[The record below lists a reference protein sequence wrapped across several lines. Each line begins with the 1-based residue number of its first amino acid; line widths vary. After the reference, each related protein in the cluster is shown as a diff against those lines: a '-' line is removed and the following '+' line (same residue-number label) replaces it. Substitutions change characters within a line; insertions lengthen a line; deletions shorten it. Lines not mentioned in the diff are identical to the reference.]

1 MEMSNEMQQDP
12 VYDFPDSQAA
22 EPLPVHRGSLKS
34 ISVLDR
40 LLLTHS
46 VWMQLSI
53 NSATALHILQR
64 EPPGTF
70 LVRKSTTSQKKV
82 LCVRLADDTMP
93 GFVGQFIIREKDCT
107 FSLEASSISFPDLCH
122 LVSFYCVSRDVLA
135 YPLALPEAIA
145 KATSHKQLE
154 AISHMGVEFWSSA
167 LNFRGPR
174 NGPPPPDFPPL
185 DPADCA
191 TPVGPSSLFREFCPL
206 QTRGPQELD
215 YGSGRGALCFINP
228 LFLQSQQSHQ
238 GALLKRDKFKRS
250 FKVRVSTETSSPLS
264 PPAAPPPP
272 PPLLAKG
279 ARGNP
284 RKQQTPPSSP
294 EQDSEYKLPLV
305 ALSRKVSS
313 GQFAGLLKGA
323 SVLSPT
329 GEEEEEEEG
338 EEEEYQ
344 TPKPLQQRRISEK
357 LGPETEILE
366 GGEDAGEALIL
377 DQSRAPSLRELD
389 SSSSLSSLEE
399 VEESLSSDR
408 PPLTRGT
415 SSPTLRRP
423 PPRVSTLRKMSE
435 AFYSFFAPE
444 KRVSRLV
451 EELSRDRRSSFGSL
465 VQDFLTLTRETRG
478 SGDSSAALLQTVRNF
493 ITQAK
498 SFLLGCGELQP
509 PIEAL
514 ITDEDMDFVL
524 EKALYRCVLK
534 PLKPHID
541 GCLQELH
548 TRDGSTQRM
557 EDSLRVAQQGAL
569 ERFGVRVGVPDPQ
582 GIARV
587 RRKLV
592 LMQKAYSPI
601 DKVLLLLQACKCV
614 YTAMKRGPGEE
625 CGADE
630 FLPALSYAI
639 VQCDMPQLPL
649 EVEYMMELLG
659 PSLLTGEGGYYL
671 TSVYASLCLIQT
683 QPEQLRRSTVTR
695 GARDSLREWSRRRR
709 NESTPPLRQGQRC
722 VRVVFRDSD
731 CSTVETV
738 LLSSTDTV
746 DTLAQIC
753 ALKFRVSDPNQYGVY
768 LREEGELRQLRP
780 QDFTKQSGSGFSLTY
795 QRCKSHKL
803 NRGGAVDLGESP
815 EPNPL

>member
-1 MEMSNEMQQDP
+1 MQQDP

-82 LCVRLADDTMP
+82 LCVRLADDTFP

-107 FSLEASSISFPDLCH
+107 AISSFPMQSYWLGRKRRLIVLLLC
-122 LVSFYCVSRDVLA
+122 FRDVLA

-174 NGPPPPDFPPL
+174 NGPPHPDFPPL

-215 YGSGRGALCFINP
+215 YGSGR
-228 LFLQSQQSHQ
+228 
-238 GALLKRDKFKRS
+238 
-250 FKVRVSTETSSPLS
+250 
-264 PPAAPPPP
+264 
-272 PPLLAKG
+272 
-279 ARGNP
+279 
-284 RKQQTPPSSP
+284 
-294 EQDSEYKLPLV
+294 
-305 ALSRKVSS
+305 
-313 GQFAGLLKGA
+313 
-323 SVLSPT
+323 
-329 GEEEEEEEG
+329 
-338 EEEEYQ
+338 
-344 TPKPLQQRRISEK
+344 RISEK
-357 LGPETEILE
+357 LGPETEVLE

-399 VEESLSSDR
+399 AEESLSSDR
-408 PPLTRGT
+408 PTLTRGT
-415 SSPTLRRP
+415 SSPTLCR

-465 VQDFLTLTRETRG
+465 VQDFLTLTREARG

-683 QPEQLRRSTVTR
+683 EPEQLRRSTVTC
-695 GARDSLREWSRRRR
+695 GARDSLREWSRRRG
-709 NESTPPLRQGQRC
+709 NESTPPLRQGQVTTLPPRAQHC
-722 VRVVFRDSD
+722 HSRHFN
-731 CSTVETV
+731 ET
-738 LLSSTDTV
+738 D
-746 DTLAQIC
+746 QKI
-753 ALKFRVSDPNQYGVY
+753 
-768 LREEGELRQLRP
+768 
-780 QDFTKQSGSGFSLTY
+780 
-795 QRCKSHKL
+795 H
-803 NRGGAVDLGESP
+803 
-815 EPNPL
+815 